1 MGLAFGQTE
10 SGTRGDA
17 MKSLLKAGAV
27 SLLTFGCA
35 PFGAIYHDVQAP
47 PEGGS
52 LTPAN
57 GTRTMIKTGRACAHG
72 VLGLV
77 AWGDASQQAAA
88 TNGGITKVHAAD
100 ETRKGVLAFVYREYC
115 TVVPGE

>member
-1 MGLAFGQTE
+1 
-10 SGTRGDA
+10 

-27 SLLTFGCA
+27 GLLALGCA

-47 PEGGS
+47 PDGVP
-52 LTPAN
+52 LTPTN
-57 GTRTMIKTGRACAHG
+57 GNRTIIKTGRACAHG

-88 TNGGITKVHAAD
+88 NDGGITKVYAAD
-100 ETRKGVLAFVYREYC
+100 ETRMGVLAFVYREYC
-115 TVVPGE
+115 TVVSGE